1 MAKRYNANK
10 CKINRNYSINE
21 IALLYDVH
29 KNTVKTWLKRGLKR
43 IDNQRPYII
52 LGYDLKQFLKDLR
65 TINKRSCE
73 LGEIYCM
80 KCRTPRTPEQKS
92 ISFEASSSSCG
103 CIKASCNV
111 CNSSMNKYFRLA
123 DLALIQ
129 RHFAVILPLQQKRL
143 G

>member
-1 MAKRYNANK
+1 MAKRYNPNK
-10 CKINRNYSINE
+10 CKINRNYSISE

-29 KNTVKTWLKRGLKR
+29 KSTVKTWLRRGLKR

-52 LGYDLKQFLKDLR
+52 LGRDLRPFLKDLR
-65 TINKRSCE
+65 GINKRPCE

-80 KCRTPRTPEQKS
+80 KCRTPRKPQQGTTT
-92 ISFEASSSSCG
+92 FETESTRYG
-103 CIKASCNV
+103 RIKGTCNV
-111 CNSSMNKYFRLA
+111 CNSAMNRYFRLN
-123 DLALIQ
+123 DLDMLQ

>member
-1 MAKRYNANK
+1 MAKRYNPNR
-10 CKINRNYSINE
+10 CKINRNYSISE
-21 IALLYDVH
+21 ISLLYGVH
-29 KNTVKTWLKRGLKR
+29 KNTVKTWLRRGLKR

-52 LGYDLKQFLKDLR
+52 LGGDLKQFIKDLR
-65 TINKRSCE
+65 SINKRPCE

-80 KCRTPRTPEQKS
+80 KCRAPRSPEQGS
-92 ISFEASSSSCG
+92 TFFEGENSKNG
-103 CIKASCNV
+103 RIKASCNV

-123 DLALIQ
+123 DLAVLQ